1 MKKILILVLLSSF
14 SWGFGQTYRDY
25 DNDDYTGISMSMLMV
40 LRTGDDAEEVEDYLQ
55 SENWKYFDG
64 KEETE
69 ISEKV
74 KVYQHNP
81 SAELKSGH
89 DMLYIYSS
97 KRRHSNRIVLY
108 VHSEDYFFWFLED
121 IQRLGGKLLSEN
133 KKDGFIQKVYK
144 HGDDVIALTKTIE
157 IEGNG
162 EKSISWIID
171 ISNIKDLQ
179 K

>member
-1 MKKILILVLLSSF
+1 MKKILLIVLLTSF

-25 DNDDYTGISMSMLMV
+25 DNDAYTGISITMLMI
-40 LRTGDDAEEVEDYLQ
+40 LRTGDDADVEDYLE

-69 ISEKV
+69 NSEKV

-81 SAELKSGH
+81 SADLKSGH

-108 VHSEDYFFWFLED
+108 VQSEDYFIWLLGG
-121 IQRLGGKLLSEN
+121 IQRFGGKLLSEN
-133 KKDGFIQKVYK
+133 KKDGFIQKVYQ